1 MNDKLLALIDG
12 REKGAVPVSIGTS
25 LALEGAFGEYP
36 DRPVSPAPILKV
48 KEVWFNVR
56 TVIRNLI
63 EAIPTDQREA
73 LTAEA
78 LWPALVEEMTI
89 IDAAVVRGS
98 TGLTRAVFY
107 LNNYLHLQR
116 KFPRAILRHAH
127 TPKQVFMASME
138 DKLLRMLAK
147 DPVSVDYRTFRT
159 HEIDGQHPESFIVTH
174 YPVDLLSRY
183 SFKNLELLESHTGA
197 IKPYSE
203 WHTKL
208 TNGNALENL
217 PFCPLTLQLFGDKGN
232 HFSSMPTKI
241 RQQILDI
248 ADADHWSSVTTR
260 DKIVLSMRR
269 IAHPAD
275 KAILMAML

>member
-1 MNDKLLALIDG
+1 MDDKLLALIDG

-36 DRPVSPAPILKV
+36 DRPVTPAPILKV

-63 EAIPTDQREA
+63 EAIPTDQRDA
-73 LTAEA
+73 LTAEG

-98 TGLTRAVFY
+98 TGLARAVFY
-107 LNNYLHLQR
+107 VCNYMHLQR
-116 KFPRAILRHAH
+116 KFPRAVLRHAH
-127 TPKQVFMASME
+127 TPKQLFMAKME
-138 DKLLRMLAK
+138 DDLLRRIAK
-147 DPVSVDYRTFRT
+147 DGISVDLRVFRT
-159 HEIDGQHPESFIVTH
+159 HEITGNFPESFIVTH

-183 SFKNLELLESHTGA
+183 SFKNLELLESHTGT

-208 TNGNALENL
+208 TGGNELTNM

-232 HFSSMPTKI
+232 HFSAMPIKI
-241 RQQILDI
+241 RKQIQDI
-248 ADADHWSSVTTR
+248 AEADRWSAVTTR

-275 KAILMAML
+275 KAVLMAML

>member
-1 MNDKLLALIDG
+1 MDNKLLAIIDG

-36 DRPVSPAPILKV
+36 ERPVSPAPILKV

-63 EAIPTDQREA
+63 EAIPTDQRDA
-73 LTAEA
+73 LTAEG
-78 LWPALVEEMTI
+78 LWPALVEELTI

-98 TGLTRAVFY
+98 TGLARAVFY
-107 LNNYLHLQR
+107 LCNYLHLQR
-116 KFPRAILRHAH
+116 KFPRAILRQPS
-127 TPKQVFMASME
+127 TPKQIFMAKME
-138 DKLLRMLAK
+138 EDLLRRLAK
-147 DPVSVDYRTFRT
+147 DPASVDYRVFRT
-159 HEIDGQHPESFIVTH
+159 HEITGNYPESFIVTH

-183 SFKNLELLESHTGA
+183 AFKNLELLESHTGA
-197 IKPYSE
+197 IKPFSQ

-208 TNGNALENL
+208 TGGNELSNI

-232 HFSSMPTKI
+232 HFSSMPAKI
-241 RQQILDI
+241 RKQILDI
-248 ADADHWSSVTTR
+248 AEADRWSSVTTR
-260 DKIVLSMRR
+260 DRITMSMRR